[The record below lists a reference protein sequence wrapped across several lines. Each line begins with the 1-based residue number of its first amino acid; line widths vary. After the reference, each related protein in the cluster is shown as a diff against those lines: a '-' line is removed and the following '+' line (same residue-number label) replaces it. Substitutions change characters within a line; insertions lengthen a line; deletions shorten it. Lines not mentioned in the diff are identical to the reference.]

1 MPYRPPF
8 VSERVDEPGHF
19 EDCTYAAGMMT
30 LASWTFGE
38 ATSNDHVP
46 MNARQLAD
54 LRHELRP
61 GGKGGTNPADV
72 DKAVQKKF
80 PDLPHMPSW
89 DNDAAKL
96 LIDFPTWKKR
106 VQDGECGIL
115 QGNPVK
121 VKDNGSPL
129 RKFVVDVK
137 HAIYVE
143 SSPDPAMPHVLDPM
157 GLPLDTYDGDRVSWK
172 DLEEFA
178 SFFTTFHVFVSLVPK
193 GEQFS
198 ANVVRAKL
206 DKTNNTLAT
215 QKASIT
221 ALKGDND
228 QLVADKAAATVT
240 IAGLKT
246 ARDAALAAQKTAEDA
261 LGQAKTTLAADQ
273 TAIDAFTAQVA
284 DLQTKLDAAVTQGT
298 DLQAKLDACA
308 SGADLA
314 AATQKVAELT
324 TQNATLTTSLEAC
337 AQAMKAQAAV
347 NPPPANPP

>member
-8 VSERVDEPGHF
+8 VSERVGDPVPF
-19 EDCTYAAGMMT
+19 EDCTYAAGMMA

-46 MNARQLAD
+46 MDARQLAD

-61 GGKGGTNPADV
+61 HGTGGSNPVDV
-72 DKAVQKKF
+72 DKAVQKKY

-106 VQDGECGIL
+106 VQNGECGIL

-121 VKDNGSPL
+121 VTDSGSPL
-129 RKFVVDVK
+129 RKFVTNVA

-143 SSPDPAMPHVLDPM
+143 SSPDPAVAHVLDPM
-157 GLPLDTYDGDRVSWK
+157 GLPVDTYDGDRVPWK
-172 DLEEFA
+172 DLEEFG
-178 SFFTTFHVFVSLVPK
+178 SEFTTFHVFVSLVVK

-206 DKTNNTLAT
+206 VKANGTIAA
-215 QKASIT
+215 QKASVA
-221 ALKGDND
+221 ALQGQKD
-228 QLVADKAAATVT
+228 QLITDKAAAATT
-240 IAGLKT
+240 IAGLTT

-261 LGQAKTTLAADQ
+261 LAEAKTALATDH
-273 TAIDAFTAQVA
+273 TAIVAFTAQVA
-284 DLQTKLDAAVTQGT
+284 DLQTKADAAAGLVT
-298 DLQAKLDACA
+298 DLQAKLDSCT

-314 AATQKVAELT
+314 AAKQTVIDLT
-324 TQNATLTTSLEAC
+324 AQNATLTISLEAC
-337 AQAMKAQAAV
+337 AQAVKAQAV
-347 NPPPANPP
+347 NPLPANPPL